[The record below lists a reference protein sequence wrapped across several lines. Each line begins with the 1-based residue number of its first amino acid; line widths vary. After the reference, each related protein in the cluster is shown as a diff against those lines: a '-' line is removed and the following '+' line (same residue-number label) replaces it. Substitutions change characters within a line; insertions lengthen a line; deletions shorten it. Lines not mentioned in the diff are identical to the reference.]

1 MRLPV
6 SHVLPLAALIFTVA
20 CSSGGNTRSAGLPP
34 MRTGPAADYP
44 VVVGDPY
51 TIDGMTY
58 TPVDKLNY
66 DEVGHAQ
73 IAAGDSSRITGSSKT
88 LPLPSYVEVTALD
101 SGKTILV
108 RMETRGPLT
117 NDALIE
123 LSAGAAA
130 QLGISGRAPVRVR
143 RVNPPEPERALLRG
157 GYRVPDRMDTPKP
170 LLAVLLRKL
179 NQQEPLSAPNQVTMP
194 APTQSANSA
203 PIAPPVKP
211 PLHTPPVITAPEPV
225 SSPIPAPPPKAIP
238 DNALVVQVGA
248 FSSKARA
255 DSVAQGLEGAF
266 VGKPRQFWVVRTGP
280 FRTHAQAQAA
290 LAKAKSA
297 GYIDARI
304 QRAGD

>member
-1 MRLPV
+1 
-6 SHVLPLAALIFTVA
+6 
-20 CSSGGNTRSAGLPP
+20 

-51 TIDGMTY
+51 TIDGTTY

-117 NDALIE
+117 NDALVE

-130 QLGISGRAPVRVR
+130 QLGISGRTPVRVR

-179 NQQEPLSAPNQVTMP
+179 NQQEPLSAPTPVETSTPTPGHDP
-194 APTQSANSA
+194 APV
-203 PIAPPVKP
+203 APPVKP
-211 PLHTPPVITAPEPV
+211 PLHTPPVIAAPEAVP
-225 SSPIPAPPPKAIP
+225 SPIPASPAKAIP
-238 DNALVVQVGA
+238 ANALVVQVGA
-248 FSSKARA
+248 FSSKTRA
-255 DSVAQGLEGAF
+255 DSVAEGLDGAF
-266 VGKPRQFWVVRTGP
+266 VSKPRQFWVVRTGP
-280 FRTHAQAQAA
+280 FRTQAQAQAA
-290 LAKAKSA
+290 LVKAKAA
-297 GYIDARI
+297 GYSDAQI